1 MKRNALDVPG
11 RLCARRNPLRAPWMF
26 RGAVALGLLLSPA
39 FMPLA
44 TAQVVEARTSA
55 LAADAVARF
64 EIPAGSLADAIDR
77 FGEQSGLRVLYSP
90 DLAENVTVPA
100 VSGELSPAQVLQ
112 IMLRGTGIVGVS
124 VNDETLVLR
133 RAADIGAEADA
144 GIVTMETAQAEN
156 TVPAPA
162 SATDIDSARRA
173 GVEEI
178 IVTGQ
183 KKAERLQDVPIAI
196 SAFDMQQLDAKKI
209 EGGFDLLKAI
219 PNVTFSKSNFT
230 GYNFQVRG
238 IGTQAV
244 SATTDPGVAVS
255 LNNTTLIVNRLFEQ
269 EYLDI
274 ERVEVLRG
282 PQGTLFG
289 RNATAGVINVITAKP
304 VLGDEFG
311 ELKLEGGNYNAQRLR
326 GHYNLPLGD
335 NLAARVAY
343 SQTQRDGYGYNEFDG
358 SDVDNRDLWTG
369 RLSLGWEPSERLRIN
384 LMWER
389 FEEDDERVRSAKQ
402 LCTHDPGLESVAGFD
417 LVNYENSEAVRGA
430 MSQGCL
436 PGSLYDAAAYGV
448 PNQRAIGFVMGAK
461 EVAQIASIFYGS
473 MGQSIEPNIG
483 DCPGVPTPL
492 FGARQGPIEVLQ
504 RCGNVF
510 GVSEQ
515 SRDLRSIY
523 SVVQPVYQA
532 SSDIFELSLDYD
544 WGEGVT
550 FSSQT
555 VYAEDTVY
563 SVQDYGR
570 FETAEGAFT
579 DTHQLI
585 SGGLFGG
592 GAVPMAEP
600 FRSLSPGGEFC
611 DPQLGCSDRMLIVDL
626 SQAASR
632 QFNQEFRWVSSFG
645 GDFDFSFGANYTRFE
660 TMNDYYVFS
669 NLLSA
674 MTQAPP
680 FFSPLG
686 VSNTACTINETRG
699 CVYVDPNR
707 LDQIN
712 GEGHNYFRS
721 ANPYQLQ
728 SAGLFGE
735 AYWRFTDTL
744 KLTAGLRYTW
754 DRKVFTPMPSQTLL
768 NDYRYSYGAFGGDVG
783 HDGPAGCAS
792 PANGCTVAGNA
803 PFGRGYPALPDIIQ
817 TWTEPTGR
825 LVLDWQPYLSFTD
838 ETLVYASYSRGYKA
852 GGANPPGIAEPAG
865 LYIEKALGAEASRT
879 FDAEYVNAYE
889 LGTKNTLL
897 DGAVMLNGTVFY
909 YDYEDYQVSKIV
921 NRSANNE
928 NFDAKVWGAELEAVF
943 APSHHWQFNAAVGWL
958 KTRIAEGE
966 QSLDLMDRTQG
977 GGKPFETTIRNPN
990 FGYDGSGSNPPAP
1003 VAAGLGADQPDNEFL
1018 VFDEWVV
1025 VKANPTQ
1032 PSNCVAP
1039 AELVRHLFVA
1049 ESTSFFAG
1057 APSAG
1062 LAQHGASVYFN
1073 GFCPA
1078 GTIAGTSYRT
1088 GSGSGKVPN
1097 NLYLPGA
1104 TTGDDL
1110 LFNPLVDA
1118 PNFGAGFLADL
1129 GGNELP
1135 NAPEFTVSLGAQFST
1150 DLPAGWDLSTR
1161 VDYYWQGES
1170 YARVYNT
1177 EYDRLKAW
1185 ASTNLSLWLNQQAMG
1200 LSIEAYVKNV
1210 FDETPITGA
1219 FLNSDDTGLSTNI
1232 FTLDPRLVG
1241 VSITKR
1247 F

>member
-1 MKRNALDVPG
+1 MTRHQGA
-11 RLCARRNPLRAPWMF
+11 RLAGIARRFALA
-26 RGAVALGLLLSPA
+26 GTAAALLAVAP
-39 FMPLA
+39 F
-44 TAQVVEARTSA
+44 TQAQAQDSNTPISTGAAEA
-55 LAADAVARF
+55 AAPPMGETHRF
-64 EIPAGSLADAIDR
+64 DIPAGSLDAALTA
-77 FGEQSGLRVLYSP
+77 FSEQSGIQLVYEP
-90 DLAENVTVPA
+90 QGAQGQTVDA
-100 VSGELSPAQVLQ
+100 
-112 IMLRGTGIVGVS
+112 IVGTLTAAS
-124 VNDETLVLR
+124 ALQLLLEDAGLSWTPVNTSTIALR
-133 RAADIGAEADA
+133 RADG
-144 GIVTMETAQAEN
+144 
-156 TVPAPA
+156 A
-162 SATDIDSARRA
+162 SANPTVGGEGGVDLARRG

-183 KKAERLQDVPIAI
+183 KKAERMQDVPIAI

-230 GYNFQVRG
+230 GYNFQIRG

-269 EYLDI
+269 EYLDV

-282 PQGTLFG
+282 PQGTLYG

-311 ELKLEGGNYNAQRLR
+311 EIKLEGGNYNAKRLR

-335 NLAARVAY
+335 TLAARFAY
-343 SQTQRDGYGYNEFDG
+343 SQTQRDGFGYNEFDG

-369 RLSLGWEPSERLRIN
+369 RVSLGWEPTPELRVN
-384 LMWER
+384 FMWER
-389 FEEDDERVRSAKQ
+389 FEEDDQRVRSAKQ
-402 LCTHDPGLESVAGFD
+402 LCTNDPGVESVAGFD
-417 LVNYENSEAVRGA
+417 LLDWFNSESIRGSI
-430 MSQGCL
+430 SQGCL
-436 PGSLYDAAAYGV
+436 PGSHYDEAAYGV

-461 EVAQIASIFYGS
+461 ETAPVASILYGNLGNVIS
-473 MGQSIEPNIG
+473 FDPRYQEYSGTCDGNKRYTKNFFGGGINVNDATLQL
-483 DCPGVPTPL
+483 DPL
-492 FGARQGPIEVLQ
+492 R

-523 SVVQPVYQA
+523 SVVEPVYEA
-532 SSDIFELSLDYD
+532 NSDIYELSLDYD
-544 WGEGVT
+544 WSDSVV

-555 VYAEDTVY
+555 VYTEDSVY

-570 FETAEGAFT
+570 FETAT
-579 DTHQLI
+579 DVFIDTEWPVVGQD
-585 SGGLFGG
+585 
-592 GAVPMAEP
+592 
-600 FRSLSPGGEFC
+600 FRHLAPGGEVC

-626 SQAASR
+626 SSGVSR

-660 TMNDYYVFS
+660 TENDYYVFS
-669 NLLSA
+669 NLLTLMA
-674 MTQAPP
+674 QTPP
-680 FFSPLG
+680 LRPSNRFSKFC
-686 VSNTACTINETRG
+686 NDTETRG
-699 CVYVDPNR
+699 CVYIDPNR
-707 LDQIN
+707 LENLN

-721 ANPYQLQ
+721 SNPYRLQ

-735 AYWRFTDTL
+735 TYWRITDTL

-754 DRKVFTPMPSQTLL
+754 DRKAFTPVPSQTLL
-768 NDYRYSYGAFGGDVG
+768 NDYRYGYYAFQNGMGEGEGAE
-783 HDGPAGCAS
+783 GCVAIT
-792 PANGCTVAGNA
+792 ALCGVAGDA
-803 PFGRGYPALPDIIQ
+803 PFGRGYPAQPDIIQ
-817 TWTEPTGR
+817 TWKEPTGR
-825 LVLDWQPYLSFTD
+825 LVLDWQPYLPFTD
-838 ETLVYASYSRGYKA
+838 ETMVYASYSRGYKA

-865 LYIEKALGAEASRT
+865 LFIEKALGVEAART
-879 FDAEYVNAYE
+879 FEAEFVNAYE
-889 LGTKNTLL
+889 VGTKNTLL
-897 DGAVMLNGTVFY
+897 NGMVMLNGTAFY

-928 NFDAKVWGAELEAVF
+928 NFDAKIWGAELEAVF
-943 APSHHWQFNAAVGWL
+943 APSYHWQFNAALGWL

-977 GGKPFETTIRNPN
+977 GGHAYQTSIANPN
-990 FGYDGSGSNPPAP
+990 FGYDGTGAPA
-1003 VAAGLGADQPDNEFL
+1003 ATGLGADQPENEFL
-1018 VFDEWVV
+1018 VFEDWVV
-1025 VKANPTQ
+1025 VQPNATQ

-1039 AELVRHLFVA
+1039 EELIRFML
-1049 ESTSFFAG
+1049 ETSPETDTALTNT
-1057 APSAG
+1057 PG
-1062 LAQHGASVYFN
+1062 LDIRQHGASRFLN
-1073 GFCPA
+1073 GFCPG
-1078 GTIAGTSYRT
+1078 GTI
-1088 GSGSGKVPN
+1088 SGVNYSEGGNQTLGLTP
-1097 NLYLPGA
+1097 LPYGV
-1104 TTGDDL
+1104 TY
-1110 LFNPLVDA
+1110 NPYVDA
-1118 PNFGAGFLADL
+1118 PNFSAGFLADL
-1129 GGNELP
+1129 GGKELP

-1150 DLPAGWDLSTR
+1150 DLPAGWDMATR

-1185 ASTNLSLWLNQQAMG
+1185 ASTNLGLWFNQQAMG

>member
-1 MKRNALDVPG
+1 MNSSMR
-11 RLCARRNPLRAPWMF
+11 LRAATWL
-26 RGAVALGLLLSPA
+26 RAVAVALVSAIVSAAHAQEPIAFDIPAQPLSQALITFGDQSGRGILASPELTA
-39 FMPLA
+39 SETSTALQDEA
-44 TAQVVEARTSA
+44 TAETA
-55 LAADAVARF
+55 LD
-64 EIPAGSLADAIDR
+64 IL
-77 FGEQSGLRVLYSP
+77 
-90 DLAENVTVPA
+90 
-100 VSGELSPAQVLQ
+100 LQ
-112 IMLRGTGIVGVS
+112 GTGLSWQQDGDVFVIVREGS
-124 VNDETLVLR
+124 
-133 RAADIGAEADA
+133 AA
-144 GIVTMETAQAEN
+144 ETA
-156 TVPAPA
+156 PA
-162 SATDIDSARRA
+162 DIDSARRA

-461 EVAQIASIFYGS
+461 EVAQIASFFYGS

-483 DCPGVPTPL
+483 DCPGVPTPI

-585 SGGLFGG
+585 SGGFGG
-592 GAVPMAEP
+592 FAVPMAEP
-600 FRSLSPGGEFC
+600 FRSLSPGGVFC

-686 VSNTACTINETRG
+686 VNNTACTINETRG

-735 AYWRFTDTL
+735 TYWRFTDTL

-768 NDYRYSYGAFGGDVG
+768 NDYRYSYGAFLNGDIG

-792 PANGCTVAGNA
+792 PASACTVAGNA

-865 LYIEKALGAEASRT
+865 LFIEKALGAEASRT

-1049 ESTSFFAG
+1049 ESTAFFAG

-1104 TTGDDL
+1104 TTGDYL

-1161 VDYYWQGES
+1161 VDYYWQDRS
-1170 YARVYNT
+1170 FARVYNT

>member
-1 MKRNALDVPG
+1 MKRYTVLPTVLPRLVFCLAVMTGLAGAFTYSPPARAQAVLQQTVTVDIAPQSLDSALIVLSRQAGIEVLMSADTV
-11 RLCARRNPLRAPWMF
+11 
-26 RGAVALGLLLSPA
+26 RGIDSNGVTGEMTLQDALQQLLAGTSMGYFATGDKTVSVQPVTALPADQGAGLDPQA
-39 FMPLA
+39 GA
-44 TAQVVEARTSA
+44 TAGVEIGR
-55 LAADAVARF
+55 
-64 EIPAGSLADAIDR
+64 
-77 FGEQSGLRVLYSP
+77 
-90 DLAENVTVPA
+90 
-100 VSGELSPAQVLQ
+100 
-112 IMLRGTGIVGVS
+112 RG
-124 VNDETLVLR
+124 
-133 RAADIGAEADA
+133 
-144 GIVTMETAQAEN
+144 
-156 TVPAPA
+156 
-162 SATDIDSARRA
+162 

-402 LCTHDPGLESVAGFD
+402 LCTHDPGVESVAGFD
-417 LVNYENSEAVRGA
+417 LVTPVDEDHIGWYNSEAIRGA
-430 MSQGCL
+430 ISQGCL
-436 PGSLYDAAAYGV
+436 PGSLYDQAAYGV

-461 EVAQIASIFYGS
+461 ETAPVATILYGNLGNVTS
-473 MGQSIEPNIG
+473 FTPGRDEYIGTCEGRKRYTKNFFGGGINVGEATMGL
-483 DCPGVPTPL
+483 DPL
-492 FGARQGPIEVLQ
+492 R
-504 RCGNVF
+504 RCSNVF

-523 SVVQPVYQA
+523 SVVEPVYRA
-532 SSDIFELSLDYD
+532 HSDIYELSLDYD
-544 WGEGVT
+544 WSDSVV

-555 VYAEDTVY
+555 VYTEDSVY

-570 FETAEGAFT
+570 FETTAGVFIDSEW
-579 DTHQLI
+579 DIVSQ
-585 SGGLFGG
+585 
-592 GAVPMAEP
+592 E
-600 FRSLSPGGEFC
+600 FRDLAPGGEVC

-626 SQAASR
+626 SSAASR

-645 GDFDFSFGANYTRFE
+645 GDVDFSFGANYTRFE
-660 TMNDYYVFS
+660 TENDYYVFS
-669 NLLSA
+669 NLLTLMA
-674 MTQAPP
+674 QTPP
-680 FFSPLG
+680 LRPSNQFSKFC
-686 VSNTACTINETRG
+686 NDTETRG
-699 CVYVDPNR
+699 CVYVDPNS
-707 LDQIN
+707 LENLN

-721 ANPYQLQ
+721 SNPYRLQ

-735 AYWRFTDTL
+735 VYWRFADTL

-754 DRKVFTPMPSQTLL
+754 DRKAFTPVPSQTLL
-768 NDYRYSYGAFGGDVG
+768 NDYRYGHYAFQNGMGEGEGAE
-783 HDGPAGCAS
+783 GCVAIT
-792 PANGCTVAGNA
+792 ALCGVAGDA
-803 PFGRGYPALPDIIQ
+803 PFGRGYPAQPDIIQ
-817 TWTEPTGR
+817 TWKEPTGR
-825 LVLDWQPYLSFTD
+825 LVLDWQPWLSFTD
-838 ETLVYASYSRGYKA
+838 ETLVFVSYSRGYKA

-865 LYIEKALGAEASRT
+865 LFIERALGVEAART
-879 FDAEYVNAYE
+879 FDAEFVNAYE
-889 LGTKNTLL
+889 IGTKNTLL
-897 DGAVMLNGTVFY
+897 DGMVMLNGSAFY

-928 NFDAKVWGAELEAVF
+928 NFDAKIWGAELEAVF
-943 APSHHWQFNAAVGWL
+943 APSYHWQFNAALGWL
-958 KTRIAEGE
+958 QTRIAEGE
-966 QSLDLMDRTQG
+966 RSLDLMDRTQG
-977 GGKPFETTIRNPN
+977 GGRAYQTTMPNPN
-990 FGYDGSGSNPPAP
+990 FGYDGTGAPA
-1003 VAAGLGADQPDNEFL
+1003 ATGLGADQPENEFL
-1018 VFDEWVV
+1018 VFEDWVV
-1025 VKANPTQ
+1025 VQPNATQ

-1039 AELVRHLFVA
+1039 EELIRFML
-1049 ESTSFFAG
+1049 ETSPETDSSLNFF
-1057 APSAG
+1057 PG
-1062 LAQHGASVYFN
+1062 LDIRQHGASRFLN
-1073 GFCPA
+1073 GFCPG
-1078 GTIAGTSYRT
+1078 GTIAGVNYTEGGNQPLGLTPLPY
-1088 GSGSGKVPN
+1088 GVKYNP
-1097 NLYLPGA
+1097 YL
-1104 TTGDDL
+1104 
-1110 LFNPLVDA
+1110 DA
-1118 PNFGAGFLADL
+1118 PNFSAGFLADL